1 MNTQN
6 DNITK
11 QDLKQDLLEAKI
23 DALTTMTRAIFILL
37 LITFTFVLSSFLGGA
52 TVNSRNDKQ
61 NKMII
66 EKIEKLDS
74 NLSK

>member
-6 DNITK
+6 ENTTK

-23 DALTTMTRAIFILL
+23 DALTTMTRAAIVLL
-37 LITFTFVLSSFLGGA
+37 MITLTFVLTIFLGSA
-52 TVNSRNDKQ
+52 SFQSRTDKRTEA
-61 NKMII
+61 I
-66 EKIEKLDS
+66 IEKLDS

>member
-6 DNITK
+6 KNKTK

-23 DALTTMTRAIFILL
+23 DALTTITRAAIVLLIITITLL
-37 LITFTFVLSSFLGGA
+37 LSIFLGSA
-52 TVNSRNDKQ
+52 SFQTRTDKRTEA
-61 NKMII
+61 IV
-66 EKIEKLDS
+66 EKLDS

>member
-6 DNITK
+6 ENTTT

-23 DALTTMTRAIFILL
+23 DALISMTRATTVL
-37 LITFTFVLSSFLGGA
+37 LILVLTIFLGSA
-52 TVNSRNDKQ
+52 SFQTRTDKRTEA
-61 NKMII
+61 IF
-66 EKIEKLDS
+66 EKLDS

>member
-6 DNITK
+6 ENTTK

-23 DALTTMTRAIFILL
+23 DALISMTRATTVL
-37 LITFTFVLSSFLGGA
+37 LILVLTIFLGSA
-52 TVNSRNDKQ
+52 SFQTRTDKRTEA
-61 NKMII
+61 IF
-66 EKIEKLDS
+66 EKLDS

>member
-6 DNITK
+6 ENTTK

-23 DALTTMTRAIFILL
+23 DALTTMTRAAIVLL
-37 LITFTFVLSSFLGGA
+37 MITLTLVLTIFLGSA
-52 TVNSRNDKQ
+52 SFQSRTDKRTEA
-61 NKMII
+61 I
-66 EKIEKLDS
+66 IEKLDS

>member
-23 DALTTMTRAIFILL
+23 DALTIMTRATTVLLIITITLL
-37 LITFTFVLSSFLGGA
+37 L
-52 TVNSRNDKQ
+52 TVFFR
-61 NKMII
+61 
-66 EKIEKLDS
+66 
-74 NLSK
+74 

>member
-6 DNITK
+6 KNKTK

-23 DALTTMTRAIFILL
+23 DALTTITRAAIVLLIITITLL
-37 LITFTFVLSSFLGGA
+37 LSIFLGSA
-52 TVNSRNDKQ
+52 SFQTRTDKRTET
-61 NKMII
+61 I
-66 EKIEKLDS
+66 IEKLDS